1 MKTRTLTGIRS
12 VPFLLLDLCYTL
24 TNSEIMKVILC
35 ATGFLCLVSSDD
47 IADTFQQK

>member
-1 MKTRTLTGIRS
+1 MRILTLNGIHS
-12 VPFLLLDLCYTL
+12 VPFLLLNLYFITI
-24 TNSEIMKVILC
+24 NSEIMKVILC